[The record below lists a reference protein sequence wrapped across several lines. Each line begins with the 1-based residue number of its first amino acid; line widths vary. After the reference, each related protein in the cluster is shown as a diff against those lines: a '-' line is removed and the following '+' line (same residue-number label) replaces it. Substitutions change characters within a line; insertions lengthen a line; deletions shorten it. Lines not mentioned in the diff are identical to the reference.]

1 MHDFTLHADAAA
13 VDDPDLAEASLD
25 RLKQVLFQHD
35 ADFSRLERV
44 QIDRVFDRKLVHA
57 IKYNRQVMSGDRPLP
72 HQGGPKGVPTT
83 AGPDIE
89 NMKFYV
95 RTYGCQ
101 MNVADSNEMGRHLKA
116 KGLVETQDP
125 DDASI
130 FLVNTC
136 TVRQH
141 AEDRAFSEIG
151 RLKRWKAKQPGRKVV
166 VTGCAAERTK
176 EYLEDRFPFLDLVVG
191 AKSIESFEQLA
202 ERLLDRRATD
212 EDLDYSV
219 STIDQKVAAFVTIM
233 RGCNYSCAY
242 CIVPYVRGRESYHSM
257 DQILGEVRDRVS
269 EGAREITLLGQTV
282 NSYRHGENRFAD
294 LLRAAADV
302 DGVQRIRFIS
312 PHPYYMTDRVIETM
326 AMVPQ
331 VCESLHLPV
340 QSGSNAMLKRMMR
353 NYTREH
359 YVALVEKMRRAM
371 PDMTLSTDIIVG
383 FPGETEEDFRQT
395 LSLVEELQFD
405 WGFIFKYS
413 AREGTPAA
421 QMDSLPQTIIE
432 ERHQQCLELVDRIAL
447 EKRLKLVGTT
457 QDVLIEEGSVGRTH
471 TNYKVYVRR
480 EAQARQ
486 VAAPRN
492 VVPGEQVRVLITNAQ
507 RATLEGEIHN
517 GNVTFENFWE
527 EDSRVRTCSD

>member
-1 MHDFTLHADAAA
+1 
-13 VDDPDLAEASLD
+13 
-25 RLKQVLFQHD
+25 
-35 ADFSRLERV
+35 
-44 QIDRVFDRKLVHA
+44 
-57 IKYNRQVMSGDRPLP
+57 
-72 HQGGPKGVPTT
+72 
-83 AGPDIE
+83 
-89 NMKFYV
+89 MKFYV

-101 MNVADSNEMGRHLKA
+101 MNVADSSEMGRHLKA

-125 DDASI
+125 DEASV

-141 AEDRAFSEIG
+141 AEDRAFSDIG
-151 RLKRWKAKQPGRKVV
+151 RLKRWKTKEPGRKVV

-176 EYLEDRFPFLDLVVG
+176 ESLEGRFPFVDLVVG
-191 AKSIESFEQLA
+191 AKSIEDFEQMA
-202 ERLLDRRATD
+202 QRLLDRRETD
-212 EDLDYSV
+212 EELVYAVPAIGDRV
-219 STIDQKVAAFVTIM
+219 SAFVTIM
-233 RGCNYSCAY
+233 RGCNYSCTY
-242 CIVPYVRGRESYHSM
+242 CIVPYVRGREIYHSPE
-257 DQILGEVRDRVS
+257 QILGEVRDRVS

-282 NSYRHGENRFAD
+282 NSYRHEEYRFAD
-294 LLRAAADV
+294 LLRAVADV
-302 DGVQRIRFIS
+302 DGVERIRFMS
-312 PHPYYMTDRVIETM
+312 PHPFYMTDRVIETM
-326 AMVPQ
+326 AAVPE

-340 QSGSNAMLKRMMR
+340 QSGSNTMLKTMMR

-359 YVALVEKMRRAM
+359 YIALAGKMRQAA

-486 VAAPRN
+486 GAAP
-492 VVPGEQVRVLITNAQ
+492 
-507 RATLEGEIHN
+507 
-517 GNVTFENFWE
+517 
-527 EDSRVRTCSD
+527 